1 MSPWLMI
8 AGGAWFVAAHII
20 LIYAMITGWI

>member
-8 AGGAWFVAAHII
+8 AGGVWLAIAYAV
-20 LIYAMITGWI
+20 LIYAMITGLV